1 MSLLARHSAAPWCWP
16 GRAAQH
22 PLFSGLSCMAV
33 VVSHCPQVC
42 RVHLLCFGAVYTL
55 GTCLQCASCCVQAAC
70 PVPRCWQGHTTS
82 TMQCPN
88 PGRLRNA
95 VQPAA
100 HSAPCAMPAGKD
112 MQFATELPGPRD
124 TGESFVPTGAF
135 GQRYPQNVH
144 TLADSPAVKPAK
156 LKPKG
161 PHKDADRV
169 DSDGLPHVGAVVWP
183 GQSYYSTKDV
193 SDGVNGERC
202 CLPAKLFAC
211 QQQHGAEGTL
221 LQTLCTLK

>member
-1 MSLLARHSAAPWCWP
+1 
-16 GRAAQH
+16 
-22 PLFSGLSCMAV
+22 
-33 VVSHCPQVC
+33 
-42 RVHLLCFGAVYTL
+42 
-55 GTCLQCASCCVQAAC
+55 
-70 PVPRCWQGHTTS
+70 
-82 TMQCPN
+82 
-88 PGRLRNA
+88 
-95 VQPAA
+95 
-100 HSAPCAMPAGKD
+100 

-124 TGESFVPTGAF
+124 TGENFIPTGAF

-144 TLADSPAVKPAK
+144 TPADSPAVKPAK

-202 CLPAKLFAC
+202 CLPDWLC
-211 QQQHGAEGTL
+211 PRQQQHRSRS
-221 LQTLCTLK
+221 LQCLCADKGQSALWRGGVCR